1 MTYYLSLHIF
11 CLFTS
16 AIDFNVVNPSNN
28 TLNRKKIIIT
38 IFVNET
44 KCIFEKNYKKNHS
57 NNDSKKLLQTPLQKK
72 TPDIMTSVYHNAMSI
87 WGGGG
92 GGGDVPNSSSKID
105 YRNESKF
112 ASHKS
117 LLVHRCITHLWIYTP
132 MVCQTR
138 MANENRTY
146 ESLWYCCNI

>member
-57 NNDSKKLLQTPLQKK
+57 KNDSKKLLQTPLQKK

-92 GGGDVPNSSSKID
+92 DVPNSSSKID
-105 YRNESKF
+105 HRKEFKGLGAIRAKIGPSSDVDKFFSKMYSQYVLFRNKYS
-112 ASHKS
+112 
-117 LLVHRCITHLWIYTP
+117 
-132 MVCQTR
+132 
-138 MANENRTY
+138 
-146 ESLWYCCNI
+146 